1 MKLKRQNSKYI
12 EFKHSIDIKHVQE
25 KGQLKLK
32 QMLGEDIENTFKK
45 ARQITMQ
52 MRHPTK
58 KHLKPAKIYKF
69 QPDFPILHMQLAS
82 IKPDQK
88 YKRKK

>member
-1 MKLKRQNSKYI
+1 
-12 EFKHSIDIKHVQE
+12 
-25 KGQLKLK
+25 
-32 QMLGEDIENTFKK
+32 MLGDEIEGTFGK
-45 ARQITMQ
+45 AKEITMG

-58 KHLKPAKIYKF
+58 KHLKPAKIYQF

-88 YKRKK
+88 YKRKAPDNKCLITRRFGIGQMEMLDLYESCI